1 MPLIPVFGRCKQG
14 WGRGSNRIT
23 RISESKAHLDYMRP
37 CLETNTKPIETNP
50 PLNLINIRKGPF
62 EFIGPQKSIAKDY
75 LVATV

>member
-1 MPLIPVFGRCKQG
+1 MKVNLSQ
-14 WGRGSNRIT
+14 WE
-23 RISESKAHLDYMRP
+23 ISLDYMRP